1 MSTKQKP
8 LISPQE
14 YLALEREAEYK
25 SEYYAGEVFAL
36 AGASLRHNL
45 IAGNVLA
52 ALHCQLKGGA
62 CQVYPSDLRV
72 KVPQIPYYTY
82 PDVTLVCGKPQL
94 EDEHWDNLL
103 NPIMIF
109 EILYRSTERY
119 DRTSKF
125 ESYRRIETLREY
137 VLIAQDSYRVEHYR
151 KQQDGSWIFSETA
164 AAVGI
169 LKLATI
175 DCELGLSDIYARVEF

>member
-1 MSTKQKP
+1 MSTKQKT

-52 ALHCQLKGGA
+52 ALHSQLKGGD

-82 PDVTLVCGKPQL
+82 PDVTVVCGKPQL
-94 EDEHWDNLL
+94 EDDHGDNLL
-103 NPIMIF
+103 NPIVIV
-109 EILYRSTERY
+109 EILSRSTERH

-137 VLIAQDSYRVEHYR
+137 VLIAQDSYRVEQYR
-151 KQQDGSWIFSETA
+151 KQPDGSWIFSGTTDA
-164 AAVGI
+164 DRT
-169 LKLATI
+169 LKLPAI
-175 DCELGLSDIYARVEF
+175 GCELNLSDIYAQVDF

>member
-1 MSTKQKP
+1 MSTKQKT

-52 ALHCQLKGGA
+52 ALHTQLKGGD
-62 CQVYPSDLRV
+62 CQVYPSDLRL

-82 PDVTLVCGKPQL
+82 PDVTVVCGEPQV
-94 EDEHWDNLL
+94 EDDHRDNLL
-103 NPIMIF
+103 NPIVIV
-109 EILYRSTERY
+109 EVLSRSTERH

-151 KQQDGSWIFSETA
+151 KQLDGSWIFSETTDTTET
-164 AAVGI
+164 
-169 LKLATI
+169 LKLASI
-175 DCELGLSDIYARVEF
+175 GCELDLSDIYAQVDF